1 MDWYLI
7 LREIGKQQFCYLR
20 KNMVII
26 KFILFILYFII
37 SRKKTRVIKNSK
49 KKEMPFSYILI
60 TKKFDLVLTVPFNKR
75 SSIKVLFNLYFFKK
89 NRPILKKFF
98 EFKLIFLLS
107 NQLNADF
114 RLKWIYWDLYNVFRY
129 FQFKKEIVNTWDFF
143 LTYNFH
149 IYKHNVFMWC

>member
-1 MDWYLI
+1 
-7 LREIGKQQFCYLR
+7 
-20 KNMVII
+20 MVII

-49 KKEMPFSYILI
+49 KNEMPFSYILI

-114 RLKWIYWDLYNVFRY
+114 RLKWIY
-129 FQFKKEIVNTWDFF
+129 
-143 LTYNFH
+143 
-149 IYKHNVFMWC
+149 

>member
-1 MDWYLI
+1 
-7 LREIGKQQFCYLR
+7 
-20 KNMVII
+20 MVII

-75 SSIKVLFNLYFFKK
+75 SSIKVLFSLYFFKK

-107 NQLNADF
+107 NQLNAAF
-114 RLKWIYWDLYNVFRY
+114 RLKWIY
-129 FQFKKEIVNTWDFF
+129 
-143 LTYNFH
+143 
-149 IYKHNVFMWC
+149 